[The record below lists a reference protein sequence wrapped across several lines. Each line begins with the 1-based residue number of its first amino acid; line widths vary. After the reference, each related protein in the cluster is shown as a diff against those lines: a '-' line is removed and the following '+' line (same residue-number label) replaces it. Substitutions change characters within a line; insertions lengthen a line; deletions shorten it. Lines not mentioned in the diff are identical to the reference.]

1 MRIKTFM
8 EQQPLFATERKFMY
22 LLERKATSIIL
33 GITCEFMSERKYKEY
48 SVGNFHKSRE
58 TTVL

>member
-1 MRIKTFM
+1 M